1 MNSTARDI
9 LSEKYEGRVNYPFSA
24 IVGQE
29 KMKLALLLNAI
40 NHQIGGVL
48 IRGERGSGK
57 TIAVRALSDILPE
70 IEIVEGCRFSCD
82 PYDISK
88 MCVLCREQYEKGIK
102 LPVMKRKMRVVEL
115 PVGTTEDR
123 VVGTLNIEK
132 AIKEGVK
139 ALEIGMLAEANR
151 GILYVDNINLLDD
164 HIMDVLLD
172 SAAMGVNVIERE
184 GVSVSHPAG
193 FILIGTMNP
202 EEGELRP
209 QLHDRLAFHVEVK
222 GIRKLQTRLKIVK
235 QASEFDRDPIYFKRD
250 YENADREITAK
261 IIQAAK
267 ILPKVKIREEFLR
280 ITARMCIDLDVDG
293 HRPDIIITRAAMA
306 KAAYE
311 GRLKVNEEDLRF
323 ASELT
328 LGFRMRRSPF
338 EEAALGADKFQQV
351 LDYAKKQEVEEKKK
365 KRKAKSSQT
374 KKVKGKAKASK
385 KTTKPVPK
393 KKTSSK
399 K

>member
-1 MNSTARDI
+1 MGSAARDVV
-9 LSEKYEGRVNYPFSA
+9 SREYEGRINYPFTA
-24 IVGQE
+24 IIGQE

-40 NHQIGGVL
+40 NPQIGGVL

-57 TIAVRALSDILPE
+57 TIVVRALSDILPE
-70 IEIVEGCRFSCD
+70 IEVVAGCRFSCD

-88 MCVLCREQYEKGIK
+88 MCALCREQYEKKGG
-102 LPVMKRKMRVVEL
+102 LPVQKRKMRVVEL

-123 VVGTLNIEK
+123 VVGTLNIER
-132 AIKEGVK
+132 AITEGVK

-151 GILYVDNINLLDD
+151 GILYIDNINLLDD

-172 SAAMGVNVIERE
+172 SAAMGVNVVERE

-222 GIRKLQTRLKIVK
+222 GLRNLHTRLKIVK
-235 QASEFDRDPIYFKRD
+235 QATEFERDPIYFRKQYKESERKVT
-250 YENADREITAK
+250 EK
-261 IIQAAK
+261 IVQARK
-267 ILPKVKIREEFLR
+267 LLPRVSMKDEFLR
-280 ITARMCIDLDVDG
+280 ITARMCIELDVDG

-311 GRLKVNEEDLRF
+311 GRIDVTEEDLRF

-328 LGFRMRRSPF
+328 LGFRMRRTPF
-338 EEAALGADKFQQV
+338 EEAALSADKFQQV
-351 LDYAKKQEVEEKKK
+351 LDHAKKTEEEEKKK
-365 KRKAKSSQT
+365 VRKT
-374 KKVKGKAKASK
+374 KGKEL
-385 KTTKPVPK
+385 P
-393 KKTSSK
+393 
-399 K
+399 